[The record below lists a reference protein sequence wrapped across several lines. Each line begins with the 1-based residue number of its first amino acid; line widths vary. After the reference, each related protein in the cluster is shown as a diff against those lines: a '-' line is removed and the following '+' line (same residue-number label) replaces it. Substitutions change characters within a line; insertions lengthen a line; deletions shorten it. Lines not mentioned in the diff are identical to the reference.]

1 MTDKTTNTPVESTA
15 TETAQV
21 QNTQAI
27 QDPNLRIVELENP
40 IIRGDQ
46 CFTTI
51 QLRKPNVGTLRNLSL
66 QDVLKWDVNATNTL
80 LTRVTLPT
88 LNLNEINEMDVSD
101 YTSLAVELTNF
112 LVSAKAKSQAALMT

>member
-1 MTDKTTNTPVESTA
+1 M
-15 TETAQV
+15 
-21 QNTQAI
+21 
-27 QDPNLRIVELENP
+27 QDPNVRIVELENP

-46 CFTTI
+46 RFTTI

>member
-1 MTDKTTNTPVESTA
+1 MTDKTTNTPVESTT

-27 QDPNLRIVELENP
+27 QDPNVRIVELENP

-46 CFTTI
+46 RFTTI

>member
-1 MTDKTTNTPVESTA
+1 MTDKTTNTPVEST
-15 TETAQV
+15 TTKTAQV

-27 QDPNLRIVELENP
+27 QDPNVRIVELENP

-46 CFTTI
+46 RFTTI

>member
-1 MTDKTTNTPVESTA
+1 MTDKTTNTQAESTT
-15 TETAQV
+15 TEAAQV

-27 QDPNLRIVELENP
+27 QDPNVRLVELENP

-46 CFTTI
+46 RFTTI
-51 QLRKPNVGTLRNLSL
+51 QIRKPNVGTLRNLSL
-66 QDVLKWDVNATNTL
+66 QDVLKWEVNATNVV
-80 LTRVTLPT
+80 LTRITFPT
-88 LNLNEINEMDVSD
+88 LNLNELNEMDVSD

>member
-1 MTDKTTNTPVESTA
+1 MTEKTTDTQTESTT
-15 TETAQV
+15 TETTQV

-27 QDPNLRIVELENP
+27 QDPNIRIVELENP

-46 CFTTI
+46 RFTTI
-51 QLRKPNVGTLRNLSL
+51 QIRKPNVGTLRNLSL
-66 QDVLKWDVNATNTL
+66 QDVLKWEVNATNVV
-80 LTRVTLPT
+80 LTRITFPT
-88 LNLNEINEMDVSD
+88 LNLNELNEMDVSD